1 MDIVTQG
8 LLGAVVA
15 QSATRS
21 SQVRLAA
28 AVGFVAGLLA
38 DADVF
43 IRSAED
49 PLLTLEYHRQ
59 FTHSLLFVPIGGLIA
74 AVLLWPFLRR
84 RLKFGRLYGLAMLG
98 YLPSGLLDACTSYGT
113 QLLWPVLETRIAW
126 NLIAVVDP
134 LFTGV
139 LAIALGWSFFKSTPV
154 AARLGLGLA
163 LLYLPFGLVQ
173 QERVEA
179 LVVTLAESRGHQ
191 IERLEAK
198 PTLGNLILWRTIY
211 ESKGRFYVDAVR
223 VGILSEPRIYLGGST
238 KRFTPKQLQRLQP
251 GSLLAQDIQ
260 RFTRFSDGFI
270 AQHPEQPN
278 ILGDIRYAMLPTQLI
293 PLWGIELDLAQQN
306 QHVRFRTF
314 RQLDE
319 ATRNAFLDML
329 LGRPIDSSAPIS
341 AEELP
346 LE

>member
-84 RLKFGRLYGLAMLG
+84 RLNFGRLYGLATLG

-113 QLLWPVLETRIAW
+113 QLFWPVLETRIAW
-126 NLIAVVDP
+126 SLIAVVDP

-139 LAIALGWSFFKSTPV
+139 LAIALGWSLFKSTPV
-154 AARLGLGLA
+154 AARLGLGLT
-163 LLYLPFGLVQ
+163 LLYLLLGLVQ
-173 QERVEA
+173 QERVETRVA
-179 LVVTLAESRGHQ
+179 TLAESRGHR

-223 VGILSEPRIYLGGST
+223 VGILSEPRIYRGGAT
-238 KRFTPKQLQRLQP
+238 ERFTPKQLEGLQP
-251 GSLLAQDIQ
+251 GSLLAQDIE

-278 ILGDIRYAMLPTQLI
+278 ILGDVRYAMLPTQLI
-293 PLWGIELDLAQQN
+293 PLWGIELDLTQQN

-319 ATRNAFLDML
+319 ATRDAFLDML
-329 LGRPIDSSAPIS
+329 LGRSINSSAPIS
-341 AEELP
+341 AEEIP